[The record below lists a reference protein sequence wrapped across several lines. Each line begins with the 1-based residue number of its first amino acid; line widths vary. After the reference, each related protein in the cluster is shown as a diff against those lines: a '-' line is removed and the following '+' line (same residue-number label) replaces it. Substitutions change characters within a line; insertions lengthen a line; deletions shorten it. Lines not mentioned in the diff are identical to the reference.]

1 MPYRLIIFLFFTTFF
16 IHVDGQVS
24 YLNAIPTNGSNSYQ
38 MALSADGRFAYIVA
52 ENQIQSYER
61 NPSTGQL
68 TFMNSID
75 TMDDGT
81 TLYEVVYCAVSP
93 GGDYLYVEGSNRS
106 FVFSRDSLSGEL
118 TPLQTL
124 SENFHHAIIPV
135 TTNNIEV
142 SKDSRF
148 VYFTASN
155 NLLIYQRDSLSGM
168 LSLIDTIQNLNY
180 HYGWTYDVSIL
191 LSSDNEYAFFTG
203 GIAVSVYKRDPETGL
218 LTFKNIIEGDNFQ
231 KKGLNFS
238 SQSVITADGRFL
250 YVASN
255 SDGSGAIVLL
265 EKDSLT
271 DTLTILQTIPN
282 QIRPGFVYM
291 TSDERIICLTSG
303 ITFNHGSMIFFERDS
318 VTGMLRKIS
327 EFMDG
332 YRFGHKKF
340 IDFQNKY
347 LYSVPFSDSVFV
359 YKFNLFLDSAVQICD
374 GDSVTLTPWKNHM
387 NYSWSTG
394 STASSITVSEGGSY
408 TLTAEDQDGSVF
420 TEEVEVISHPLP
432 FISLGEDFTL
442 YPNYYAVI
450 FPGFYESYL
459 WNRFGETDPYFYYF
473 NDSVGFGT
481 EMITCIVS
489 DSNGCFNTDTI
500 LITRSPEPIP
510 IVAKDQ
516 NEIFVYPNPFTSMA
530 HLQTEIPFND
540 ATLTI
545 FNSLGEV
552 VKKMEHLSGRTLYLW
567 RDSLPHG
574 IYFLSLMDAENSY
587 QIKIVI
593 GRGIE

>member
-1 MPYRLIIFLFFTTFF
+1 MST
-16 IHVDGQVS
+16 
-24 YLNAIPTNGSNSYQ
+24 
-38 MALSADGRFAYIVA
+38 DGRFAYIVA

-68 TFMNSID
+68 TFLNSID
-75 TMDDGT
+75 TMHDGT
-81 TLYEVVYCAVSP
+81 ALYHVVYCAVSP
-93 GGDYLYVEGSNRS
+93 EGAYLYVEGSNRS
-106 FVFSRDSLSGEL
+106 FVFSRDSVSGEL
-118 TPLQTL
+118 TPLQSLT
-124 SENFHHAIIPV
+124 EDFHHAIIPV

-155 NLLIYQRDSLSGM
+155 NLLIYHRDSLSGM
-168 LSLIDTIQNLNY
+168 LNLIDTIQNINY
-180 HYGWTYDVSIL
+180 HPGWTYDVSIL

-203 GIAVSVYKRDPETGL
+203 GIAVSVYRRDPQTGL
-218 LTFKNIIEGDNFQ
+218 LTFMNIIEGDNFQ

-265 EKDSLT
+265 EKDTLT

-303 ITFNHGSMIFFERDS
+303 ITFNAGSIIFFERDS
-318 VTGMLRKIS
+318 VSGKLRKIS
-327 EFMDG
+327 EFFDG

-340 IDFQNKY
+340 IDSQNRY
-347 LYSVPFSDSVFV
+347 LYSIPYSDSVFV
-359 YKFNLFLDSAVQICD
+359 FRFNLFLDSAVHICD
-374 GDSVTLTPWKNHM
+374 GDTVTLAPWKSHM
-387 NYSWSTG
+387 NYLWSTG
-394 STASSITVSEGGSY
+394 STASSISVMEAGSY
-408 TLTAEDQDGSVF
+408 TLTAEDQDGSVL
-420 TEEVEVISHPLP
+420 TEVIEVISHPLP
-432 FISLGEDFTL
+432 FIFLGDDFTL
-442 YPNYYAVI
+442 YPNYYVLI
-450 FPGFYESYL
+450 YPGNYESFL
-459 WNRFGETDPYFYYF
+459 WNLYGDTDPYFYYS
-473 NDSVGFGT
+473 NDSANFGT
-481 EMITCIVS
+481 EMITCMVS
-489 DSNGCFNTDTI
+489 DIYGCFNTDTI
-500 LITRSPEPIP
+500 FITRSPDPFP

-552 VKKMEHLSGRTLYLW
+552 VKKAEHLYGRTLYLW
-567 RDSLPHG
+567 RDNLPHG
-574 IYFLSLMDAENSY
+574 IYFLRLMDAENTY
-587 QIKIVI
+587 EIKVIV